1 MSLIAPT
8 LQLFFAERLAKQ
20 RQASAATV
28 TSYRNTFRLLLRFVQ
43 GRGGVAPSNLGWDAL
58 DASTISAFLDHLEG
72 DRRNSP
78 RSRNTRL
85 AALRSLF
92 RYAALRHPEHA
103 QLIQQV
109 LAIPQKR
116 FDRTSVSF
124 LEPGEVDALLAAPDL
139 GRWEGRRDRAL
150 IALAVQ
156 TGLRLS
162 ELTHLGRGDVELG
175 IGANLRC
182 TGKGRKQRS
191 VPLTVSTAAVLRVWV
206 QERGGLRDDP
216 LFATRSGRRLSD
228 DAVEARLATYKAR
241 AARSCPSLA
250 SKRLTPHVLRHTC
263 AMTLLRAGVDV
274 AVIALWLGH
283 ADIRSTQQYL
293 HADLSIKERALART
307 TPATSK
313 PGRYRPPDSLLAF
326 LESL

>member
-1 MSLIAPT
+1 MSLLAPT
-8 LQLFFAERLAKQ
+8 LQLFFSERLVKQ
-20 RQASAATV
+20 RQASPATV
-28 TSYRNTFRLLLRFVQ
+28 TSYKVTFRLLLRFIQERTGKTPSSLEWDDLSV
-43 GRGGVAPSNLGWDAL
+43 GV
-58 DASTISAFLDHLEG
+58 ISDFLDHLESV
-72 DRRNSP
+72 RHNSA

-92 RYAALRHPEHA
+92 HYAALRHPEHA

-116 FDRTSVSF
+116 FDKTNVAF
-124 LEPGEVDALLAAPDL
+124 LELDEVNALLAAPDL
-139 GRWEGRRDRAL
+139 SRWEGRRDRAL

-162 ELTHLGRGDVELG
+162 ELTGLTCGDIELG
-175 IGANLRC
+175 HGAHVRC
-182 TGKGRKQRS
+182 KGKGRKQRC
-191 VPLTVSTAAVLRVWV
+191 VPLTASTVAVLRVWIK
-206 QERGGLRDDP
+206 ERGDVRDGP
-216 LFATRSGRRLSD
+216 LFPTRTGRRLSD
-228 DAVEARLATYKAR
+228 DAVEARIATHKLVADQH
-241 AARSCPSLA
+241 CPSLGA
-250 SKRLTPHVLRHTC
+250 KRLTPHVFRHTC

-283 ADIRSTQQYL
+283 SDIRSTQVYL

-307 TPATSK
+307 TPVSSK
-313 PGRYRPPDSLLAF
+313 PGRYRPPDALLAF